1 LREKV
6 LSFELWFFAFS
17 FKFLICLGVNMLT
30 IIAFIFVFSI
40 LIFFHEFGHFIA
52 AKASGVRV
60 YKFAFGF
67 GPRILGFTKNQTE
80 YAICLIPLGGYV
92 KMAGEMGQESAKE
105 TSEEVPEEQR
115 FNKKSLVI
123 RALIVSLGPFM
134 NILTAVVIFSLIFF
148 TSGVPTVTNYV
159 STVVENGPAEQA
171 GIFSG
176 DKIIAIDSI
185 KMEDPKRIAN
195 IINESSGEELQI
207 TLDRGGE
214 NIDVFVIPEYD
225 DNYKKGLIGI
235 TFEISVEKINIFSAF
250 SKGLITTINIIKL
263 IFTNTIEMITGKVP
277 VEIAGPLGIAQ
288 MTGEAAKLGFLS
300 LLYFTAILSI
310 FIGLFNLLPIP
321 ILDGG
326 HLLILAIEKIRGK
339 PLEPEKINFMYLI
352 GISLMIIIFIIA
364 TYKDILRV
372 FFK

>member
-1 LREKV
+1 
-6 LSFELWFFAFS
+6 
-17 FKFLICLGVNMLT
+17 MLT

-52 AKASGVRV
+52 AKASGVMV

-67 GPRILGFTKNQTE
+67 GPRILGFRKNQTE
-80 YAICLIPLGGYV
+80 YLICLIPLGGYV
-92 KMAGEMGQESAKE
+92 KMAGEMGEGDVKE
-105 TSEEVPEEQR
+105 TSEEVSEKQR
-115 FNKKSLVI
+115 FDKKTLGI
-123 RALIVSLGPFM
+123 RALIVALGPFM
-134 NILTAVVIFSLIFF
+134 NIATAVVIFSLIFF
-148 TSGVPTVTNYV
+148 TNGIPVVTNCI
-159 STVVENGPAEQA
+159 STVIENGPAEQA
-171 GIFSG
+171 GILSG
-176 DKIIAIDSI
+176 DKIIAINSI
-185 KMEDPKRIAN
+185 KMEDPNRIAN
-195 IINESSGEELQI
+195 IINKSSGEELQI
-207 TLDRGGE
+207 TLDREGDIIE
-214 NIDVFVIPEYD
+214 VFVIPEYD

-235 TFEISVEKINIFSAF
+235 TFEIFVEKINIFSAF
-250 SKGLITTINIIKL
+250 SKGLIATINIIKL
-263 IFTNTIEMITGKVP
+263 IFTNTVEMITGKVP

-288 MTGEAAKLGFLS
+288 MTGEAAKLGFLN

-326 HLLILAIEKIRGK
+326 HLLILAIEKLRGK

-372 FFK
+372 FVK

>member
-1 LREKV
+1 
-6 LSFELWFFAFS
+6 
-17 FKFLICLGVNMLT
+17 MLT

-40 LIFFHEFGHFIA
+40 LIFFHELGHFIA
-52 AKASGVRV
+52 AKTSGVRV

-80 YAICLIPLGGYV
+80 YLICLIPLGGYV
-92 KMAGEMGQESAKE
+92 KMAGEMGQEDATKTTE
-105 TSEEVPEEQR
+105 EEVPEEQR
-115 FNKKSLVI
+115 FDKKTLGI
-123 RALIVSLGPFM
+123 RALIVALGPFM
-134 NILTAVVIFSLIFF
+134 NIATAVVIFSLIFF
-148 TSGVPTVTNYV
+148 TNGIPVVTNYV
-159 STVVENGPAEQA
+159 STVIENGPAEQA
-171 GIFSG
+171 GVSPG
-176 DKIIAIDSI
+176 DKIIAINSI
-185 KMEDPKRIAN
+185 KMEDPSRIAS
-195 IINESSGEELQI
+195 IINKSSGEELQI
-207 TLDRGGE
+207 TLDREGE

-225 DNYKKGLIGI
+225 DDYKKGLIGI

-250 SKGLITTINIIKL
+250 SKGLIATGNIIRL
-263 IFTNTIEMITGKVP
+263 IFSNTIEMITGKVP
-277 VEIAGPLGIAQ
+277 LEIAGPLGIAQ
-288 MTGEAAKLGFLS
+288 MTGEAAKLGFVN

-326 HLLILAIEKIRGK
+326 HLLILAIEKLRGK

-372 FFK
+372 FVK

>member
-1 LREKV
+1 
-6 LSFELWFFAFS
+6 
-17 FKFLICLGVNMLT
+17 MLT
-30 IIAFIFVFSI
+30 VIAFIFVFSI

-67 GPRILGFTKNQTE
+67 GPRIIGFTKNQTE
-80 YAICLIPLGGYV
+80 YVICLIPLGGYV
-92 KMAGEMGQESAKE
+92 KMAGEMGQEKGKK

-115 FNKKSLVI
+115 FDKKSLGI
-123 RALIVSLGPFM
+123 RALIVALGPFM
-134 NILTAVVIFSLIFF
+134 NIATAVVIFSLIFF
-148 TSGVPTVTNYV
+148 TNGIPVVTNYV

-176 DKIIAIDSI
+176 DKIIAINST
-185 KMEDPKRIAN
+185 KMDDPKRIAN

-207 TLDRGGE
+207 TLDRVGE
-214 NIDVFVIPEYD
+214 IIEVFVIPEYD
-225 DNYKKGLIGI
+225 DSYKKGLIGI
-235 TFEISVEKINIFSAF
+235 TFEIFMERINIFSAF
-250 SKGLITTINIIKL
+250 SRGLITTGNIIKL
-263 IFTNTIEMITGKVP
+263 IFFNIMEMITGKVP
-277 VEIAGPLGIAQ
+277 LEIAGPLGIAQ
-288 MTGEAAKLGFLS
+288 MTGEAAKLGFLN

-326 HLLILAIEKIRGK
+326 HIIILAIEKLRGK
-339 PLEPEKINFMYLI
+339 PLEAEKISFMYFI
-352 GISLMIIIFIIA
+352 GISFMIIIFIIA

-372 FFK
+372 FFE

>member
-1 LREKV
+1 
-6 LSFELWFFAFS
+6 
-17 FKFLICLGVNMLT
+17 MLT

-67 GPRILGFTKNQTE
+67 GPRIVGFTKNQTE
-80 YAICLIPLGGYV
+80 YVICLIPLGGYV
-92 KMAGEMGQESAKE
+92 KMAGEMGQEEGKAK
-105 TSEEVPEEQR
+105 SEEVPEEQR
-115 FNKKSLVI
+115 FDNKSVGI
-123 RALIVSLGPFM
+123 RALIVALGPFM
-134 NILTAVVIFSLIFF
+134 NIATAVVIFSLIFF
-148 TSGVPTVTNYV
+148 TNGIPVVTNYI

-176 DKIIAIDSI
+176 DKIIAINSI

-207 TLDRGGE
+207 TLDREGE
-214 NIDVFVIPEYD
+214 IIEVFVIPEYD
-225 DNYKKGLIGI
+225 DSYKKGLIGI
-235 TFEISVEKINIFSAF
+235 TFEVSVEKINIFSAF
-250 SKGLITTINIIKL
+250 YRGLITTGNIIKL
-263 IFTNTIEMITGKVP
+263 IFTNIMEMITGKVP
-277 VEIAGPLGIAQ
+277 LEIAGPLGIAQ
-288 MTGEAAKLGFLS
+288 MTGEAAKLGFLN

-326 HLLILAIEKIRGK
+326 HLLILVIEKLRGK

-352 GISLMIIIFIIA
+352 GISLMVIIFVIA

>member
-1 LREKV
+1 
-6 LSFELWFFAFS
+6 
-17 FKFLICLGVNMLT
+17 
-30 IIAFIFVFSI
+30 
-40 LIFFHEFGHFIA
+40 
-52 AKASGVRV
+52 
-60 YKFAFGF
+60 
-67 GPRILGFTKNQTE
+67 
-80 YAICLIPLGGYV
+80 
-92 KMAGEMGQESAKE
+92 MAGEMGQESAKE

>member
-1 LREKV
+1 
-6 LSFELWFFAFS
+6 
-17 FKFLICLGVNMLT
+17 MLT

-52 AKASGVRV
+52 AKASGVKV

-80 YAICLIPLGGYV
+80 YVICLIPLGGYV

-105 TSEEVPEEQR
+105 TSEEIPEEQR
-115 FNKKSLVI
+115 FDKKSLGI
-123 RALIVSLGPFM
+123 RALIVALGPFM
-134 NILTAVVIFSLIFF
+134 NIATAVVIFSFIFF
-148 TSGVPTVTNYV
+148 INGIPVVTNSV
-159 STVVENGPAEQA
+159 STVIENGPAEQA
-171 GIFSG
+171 GIYSG
-176 DKIIAIDSI
+176 DKIIAINSI
-185 KMEDPKRIAN
+185 KMEEPKRIAN

-207 TLDRGGE
+207 TLDREGE
-214 NIDVFVIPEYD
+214 IIDVFIIPEYD

-235 TFEISVEKINIFSAF
+235 TFEVSVEKINIFSAF
-250 SKGLITTINIIKL
+250 LKGLMTTGNIIKL
-263 IFTNTIEMITGKVP
+263 IFSNTIEMITGKVP
-277 VEIAGPLGIAQ
+277 IEIAGPLGIAQ
-288 MTGEAAKLGFLS
+288 MTGEAAKLGFLN

-326 HLLILAIEKIRGK
+326 HIIILAIEKLRGK
-339 PLEPEKINFMYLI
+339 PLEAEKINFMYLI
-352 GISLMIIIFIIA
+352 GISLMIIIFVIA

-372 FFK
+372 FVK

>member
-1 LREKV
+1 
-6 LSFELWFFAFS
+6 
-17 FKFLICLGVNMLT
+17 MLT

-52 AKASGVRV
+52 AKASGVKV

-80 YAICLIPLGGYV
+80 YVICLIPLGGYV
-92 KMAGEMGQESAKE
+92 KMAGEMGQESVKE
-105 TSEEVPEEQR
+105 TSEEIPEEQR
-115 FNKKSLVI
+115 FDKKSLGI
-123 RALIVSLGPFM
+123 RALIVALGPFM
-134 NILTAVVIFSLIFF
+134 NIATAVVIFSFIFF
-148 TSGVPTVTNYV
+148 INGIPVVTNSV
-159 STVVENGPAEQA
+159 STVIENGPAEQA
-171 GIFSG
+171 GIYSG
-176 DKIIAIDSI
+176 DKIIAINSI
-185 KMEDPKRIAN
+185 KMEEPKRIAN

-207 TLDRGGE
+207 TLDREGE
-214 NIDVFVIPEYD
+214 IIDVFIIPEYD

-235 TFEISVEKINIFSAF
+235 TFEVSVEKINIFSAF
-250 SKGLITTINIIKL
+250 LKGLMTTGNIIKL
-263 IFTNTIEMITGKVP
+263 IFSNTIEMITGKVP
-277 VEIAGPLGIAQ
+277 IEIAGPLGIAQ
-288 MTGEAAKLGFLS
+288 MTGEAAKLGFLN

-326 HLLILAIEKIRGK
+326 HIIILAIEKLRGK
-339 PLEPEKINFMYLI
+339 PLEAEKINFMYLI

-372 FFK
+372 FVK

>member
-1 LREKV
+1 
-6 LSFELWFFAFS
+6 
-17 FKFLICLGVNMLT
+17 MLT

-52 AKASGVRV
+52 AKAAGVRV

-67 GPRILGFTKNQTE
+67 GPRILGFTIKQTE
-80 YAICLIPLGGYV
+80 YQICLIPLGGYV
-92 KMAGEMGQESAKE
+92 KMAGEMGQEDVKE
-105 TSEEVPEEQR
+105 TLEEVSEEQR
-115 FNKKSLVI
+115 FDKKSVGI
-123 RALIVSLGPFM
+123 RALIVTLGPFM
-134 NILTAVVIFSLIFF
+134 NIATAVVIFSLIFF
-148 TSGVPTVTNYV
+148 TNGIPIVTNYI
-159 STVVENGPAEQA
+159 STVIESGPAEQA
-171 GIFSG
+171 GILSG
-176 DKIIAIDSI
+176 DKIIAINSV
-185 KMEDPKRIAN
+185 KMEDPNNIAN
-195 IINESSGEELQI
+195 IINKSSGEKLQI
-207 TLDRGGE
+207 TLDREGE
-214 NIDVFVIPEYD
+214 ILEIFVIPKYD
-225 DNYKKGLIGI
+225 DSYKKGLIGI

-250 SKGLITTINIIKL
+250 SKGLIATINIIKL
-263 IFTNTIEMITGKVP
+263 IFTNTMEMITGKVP

-288 MTGEAAKLGFLS
+288 MTGEAAKLGFLN

-326 HLLILAIEKIRGK
+326 HLLILAIEKLRGK

>member
-1 LREKV
+1 
-6 LSFELWFFAFS
+6 
-17 FKFLICLGVNMLT
+17 MLT

-40 LIFFHEFGHFIA
+40 LIFFHELGHFIA
-52 AKASGVRV
+52 AKVSGVKV

-80 YAICLIPLGGYV
+80 YLICLIPLGGYV
-92 KMAGEMGQESAKE
+92 KMAGEMGQEDVKKISE
-105 TSEEVPEEQR
+105 EEVPEKQR
-115 FNKKSLVI
+115 FDKKTVGI
-123 RALIVSLGPFM
+123 RALIVALGPFM
-134 NILTAVVIFSLIFF
+134 NIATAVVIFSLIFF
-148 TSGVPTVTNYV
+148 INGIPVVNNFV

-171 GIFSG
+171 GILSG

-185 KMEDPKRIAN
+185 KMEDPNKIAN

-207 TLDRGGE
+207 TLDREGE
-214 NIDVFVIPEYD
+214 VIDVFIIPKYD
-225 DNYKKGLIGI
+225 DDYKKGLIGI
-235 TFEISVEKINIFSAF
+235 TFEVTIERINIFSAF
-250 SKGLITTINIIKL
+250 YKGLIATGNIIKL
-263 IFTNTIEMITGKVP
+263 IFSNTIEMVTGKVP
-277 VEIAGPLGIAQ
+277 LEIAGPLGIAQ
-288 MTGEAAKLGFLS
+288 MTGEVAKLGFLN

-326 HLLILAIEKIRGK
+326 HLLILVIEKLRGK

-352 GISLMIIIFIIA
+352 GISLMVIIFVIA

-372 FFK
+372 FVK

>member
-1 LREKV
+1 
-6 LSFELWFFAFS
+6 
-17 FKFLICLGVNMLT
+17 MLT
-30 IIAFIFVFSI
+30 IISFIFVFSI

-92 KMAGEMGQESAKE
+92 KMAGEMGQESVKE

-115 FNKKSLVI
+115 FDKKSVGI
-123 RALIVSLGPFM
+123 RALIVTLGPFM
-134 NILTAVVIFSLIFF
+134 NIVTAVVIFSLIFF
-148 TSGVPTVTNYV
+148 INGIPVVTNSV
-159 STVVENGPAEQA
+159 STVIENAPAEQA
-171 GIFSG
+171 GILSG
-176 DKIIAIDSI
+176 DKIIAINSI
-185 KMEDPKRIAN
+185 KMEDPKKIAN
-195 IINESSGEELQI
+195 IINKSSGEKLQI

-214 NIDVFVIPEYD
+214 VIEVFVIPEYD
-225 DNYKKGLIGI
+225 DSYKKGLIGI

-250 SKGLITTINIIKL
+250 SKGLITTGNIIKL
-263 IFTNTIEMITGKVP
+263 IFSNTMEMITGKVP
-277 VEIAGPLGIAQ
+277 LEIAGPLGIAQ
-288 MTGEAAKLGFLS
+288 MTGEAAKLGFLN

-326 HLLILAIEKIRGK
+326 HIIILAIEKLRGK
-339 PLEPEKINFMYLI
+339 PLEAEKISFMYFI
-352 GISLMIIIFIIA
+352 GISLIIIIFIIA

-372 FFK
+372 FGK

>member
-1 LREKV
+1 
-6 LSFELWFFAFS
+6 
-17 FKFLICLGVNMLT
+17 MLT

-67 GPRILGFTKNQTE
+67 GPRIVGFTKNQTE

-92 KMAGEMGQESAKE
+92 KMAGEMGQEKGKE
-105 TSEEVPEEQR
+105 KSEEVPEEQR
-115 FNKKSLVI
+115 FDKKSLGI
-123 RALIVSLGPFM
+123 RALIVALGPFM
-134 NILTAVVIFSLIFF
+134 NIATAVVIFSLIFF
-148 TSGVPTVTNYV
+148 TNGIPVVTNYV

-176 DKIIAIDSI
+176 DKIIAINST
-185 KMEDPKRIAN
+185 KMNDPNRIAD
-195 IINESSGEELQI
+195 IINRSSGEKLQI
-207 TLDRGGE
+207 TLDRVGE
-214 NIDVFVIPEYD
+214 IIEVFVIPEYD
-225 DNYKKGLIGI
+225 DTYKKGLIGI
-235 TFEISVEKINIFSAF
+235 TFEISIEKINIFSAF
-250 SKGLITTINIIKL
+250 SRGLITTGNIIKL
-263 IFTNTIEMITGKVP
+263 IFTNIMEMITGKVP
-277 VEIAGPLGIAQ
+277 LEIAGPLGIAQ
-288 MTGEAAKLGFLS
+288 MTGEVAKLGFVN

-326 HLLILAIEKIRGK
+326 HIIILAIEKLRGK
-339 PLEPEKINFMYLI
+339 PLEAEKISFMYFI
-352 GISLMIIIFIIA
+352 GISLMIIIFVIA

-372 FFK
+372 FFE

>member
-1 LREKV
+1 
-6 LSFELWFFAFS
+6 
-17 FKFLICLGVNMLT
+17 MLT

-67 GPRILGFTKNQTE
+67 GPRVVGFTKNQTE
-80 YAICLIPLGGYV
+80 YVICLIPLGGYV
-92 KMAGEMGQESAKE
+92 KMAGEMGQESIKE
-105 TSEEVPEEQR
+105 TSEEVTEEQR
-115 FNKKSLVI
+115 FDKKSLGI
-123 RALIVSLGPFM
+123 RALIVALGPFM
-134 NILTAVVIFSLIFF
+134 NIATAVVIFSLIFF
-148 TSGVPTVTNYV
+148 INGIPVVTNSV
-159 STVVENGPAEQA
+159 STVIENGPAEQA

-176 DKIIAIDSI
+176 DKIIAINSI
-185 KMEDPKRIAN
+185 KMEDPNIIAN
-195 IINESSGEELQI
+195 IINKSSGEKLQI
-207 TLDRGGE
+207 TLDRVGE
-214 NIDVFVIPEYD
+214 VIEVFVIPEYD

-250 SKGLITTINIIKL
+250 YKGLIATGNIIKL
-263 IFTNTIEMITGKVP
+263 IFSNTIEMITGKVP
-277 VEIAGPLGIAQ
+277 LEIAGPLGIAQ
-288 MTGEAAKLGFLS
+288 MTGEAAKLGFLN

-326 HLLILAIEKIRGK
+326 HIIILAIEKLRGK
-339 PLEPEKINFMYLI
+339 PLEAEKISFMYFI
-352 GISLMIIIFIIA
+352 GISLMIILFIIA

-372 FFK
+372 FVK

>member
-1 LREKV
+1 
-6 LSFELWFFAFS
+6 
-17 FKFLICLGVNMLT
+17 MLT
-30 IIAFIFVFSI
+30 TISFLFVFSI

-92 KMAGEMGQESAKE
+92 KMAGEMGQESVKE

-115 FNKKSLVI
+115 FDKKTLGI
-123 RALIVSLGPFM
+123 RALIVALGPFM
-134 NILTAVVIFSLIFF
+134 NIATAVVIFSLIFF
-148 TSGVPTVTNYV
+148 VNGIPVVTNSV
-159 STVVENGPAEQA
+159 STVIENGPAEQS
-171 GIFSG
+171 GILSG
-176 DKIIAIDSI
+176 DIIIAINSI
-185 KMEDPKRIAN
+185 KMEDPNRIAN
-195 IINESSGEELQI
+195 IINKSSGEELQI
-207 TLDRGGE
+207 TLDRAGE
-214 NIDVFVIPEYD
+214 VIEVFVIPEYD

-235 TFEISVEKINIFSAF
+235 TFEIFVEKINIFSAF
-250 SKGLITTINIIKL
+250 YKGLIATGNIIKL
-263 IFTNTIEMITGKVP
+263 IFSNTMEMITGKVP
-277 VEIAGPLGIAQ
+277 IEIAGPLGIAQ
-288 MTGEAAKLGFLS
+288 MTGEAAKLGFLN

-326 HLLILAIEKIRGK
+326 HIIILAIEKLRGK
-339 PLEPEKINFMYLI
+339 PLEAEKISFMYFI
-352 GISLMIIIFIIA
+352 GISLMIILFVIA

-372 FFK
+372 FVK